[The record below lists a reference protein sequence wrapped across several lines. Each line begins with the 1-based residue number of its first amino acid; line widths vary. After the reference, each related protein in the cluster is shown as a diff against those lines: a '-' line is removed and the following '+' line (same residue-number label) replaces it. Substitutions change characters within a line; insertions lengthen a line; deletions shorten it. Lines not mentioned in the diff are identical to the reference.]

1 MQIKLVKEVRP
12 EDMAEDSRYNHQYYD
27 HHDLFSFFNNNEKM
41 NFNNLQQDNYK
52 ARRPQDT

>member
-1 MQIKLVKEVRP
+1 MQIKLVKEARP
-12 EDMAEDSRYNHQYYD
+12 EDMTEDSRYNHQYYD

-41 NFNNLQQDNYK
+41 NYNNLQQDNNK

>member
-1 MQIKLVKEVRP
+1 MQIKLVKEARP

-27 HHDLFSFFNNNEKM
+27 HHDLFFFFNNNKKI
-41 NFNNLQQDNYK
+41 NYNNLQQDNK